1 MAEGVALDVT
11 PWSFYAAAM
20 ARSKDTYT
28 AAQASQILGVSERR
42 VRQLVNEGKLPGERG
57 NDGIVHISQQ
67 AVNDE
72 RKRRKTT
79 TKAAAPSPTRAAGRR
94 ARTTSAAATADE
106 VETLANAVAAKVG
119 QRLEGQLEITRK
131 AESLMRD
138 ELDEER
144 ARRAQAEAKLADAER
159 RLAELEAAGQKRKL
173 FGRR

>member
-1 MAEGVALDVT
+1 
-11 PWSFYAAAM
+11 M

-42 VRQLVNEGKLPGERG
+42 VRQLVNEGKLPGDRG
-57 NDGIVHISQQ
+57 NDGIVHIPQQ

-79 TKAAAPSPTRAAGRR
+79 TKAAPATAGAAGRR
-94 ARTTSAAATADE
+94 SRSASTTSAED

-131 AESLMRD
+131 AESLLRD

-144 ARRAQAEAKLADAER
+144 ALRTQAEAKLAQTER
-159 RLAELEAAGQKRKL
+159 RLAELEAAGKKRKI

>member
-1 MAEGVALDVT
+1 
-11 PWSFYAAAM
+11 M

-28 AAQASQILGVSERR
+28 ASQASQILGVSERR

-57 NDGIVHISQQ
+57 NDGIVHIPQQ

-72 RKRRKTT
+72 RKRRRST
-79 TKAAAPSPTRAAGRR
+79 TKTAPATARAGARRARAAG
-94 ARTTSAAATADE
+94 ASAASADD

-119 QRLEGQLEITRK
+119 QRLEGQLEITRQ
-131 AESLMRD
+131 AESLLRN

-144 ARRAQAEAKLADAER
+144 ARRAQAEAKLAESER
-159 RLAELEAAGQKRKL
+159 RLAELEAAGKKRKL

>member
-1 MAEGVALDVT
+1 
-11 PWSFYAAAM
+11 M
-20 ARSKDTYT
+20 ARTKDTYT

-57 NDGIVHISQQ
+57 NDGVVHISQQ

-79 TKAAAPSPTRAAGRR
+79 TKAAPSSTRSAGRR
-94 ARTTSAAATADE
+94 AQAAATGAED
-106 VETLANAVAAKVG
+106 VEALANAVAAKVG

-144 ARRAQAEAKLADAER
+144 ARRAQVEAKLADTEK
-159 RLAELEAAGQKRKL
+159 RLAELVATSNKKRRL
-173 FGRR
+173 FGRS